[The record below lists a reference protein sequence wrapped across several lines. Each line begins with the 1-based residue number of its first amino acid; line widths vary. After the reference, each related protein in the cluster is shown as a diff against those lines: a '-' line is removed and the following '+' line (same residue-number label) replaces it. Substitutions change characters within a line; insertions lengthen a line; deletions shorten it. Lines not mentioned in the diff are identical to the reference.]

1 MTTVDINGRG
11 FPQIQVL
18 SPIAKEILADRDTPV
33 SVFEKINQGEY
44 SFLLESVEGGER
56 WGRYSFL
63 GFDPFLVFRL
73 QDGRIT
79 ITSPGS
85 VPGYPGSLPGPWT
98 VPVGKGNPLFSLRE
112 LFRSCKFSPA
122 PGPARPRFFGGGV
135 GYFSYDLV
143 RYLERLP
150 ELRPVPKANSGFP
163 DAVLIFTES
172 LVVFDNVRKTLKVM
186 VTPLSRNGEGGS
198 ASRRMASARIE
209 EILDLIR
216 SQAPV
221 RKPVNPETAADPGR
235 GIGER
240 ALIEEFPGP
249 DFQSAVREAKDLIA
263 AGEIIQV
270 VLSRRWRKTYRQDPF
285 DIYRALRFLNPSPY
299 MFYLRLGSETLVG
312 ASPEALVRLED
323 GEVFTRPIAGTRPRG
338 QDQAGDEALGRE
350 LLNDEKERAEHVM
363 LVDLGRNDLGR
374 VAEIG
379 TVRTNQFMEIE
390 RYSHVMHLVSEV
402 QGKLRAGQDAIDVLS
417 AVFPAGTVSGAPK
430 IRAMEIIEELEKDR
444 RGPYAGSVGYIGY
457 SGNMDMCITIRSIFL
472 KDGQAVFQSGAGIVA
487 DSDPARETRETE
499 EKAEAMFRALELAG
513 GGMG

>member
-1 MTTVDINGRG
+1 
-11 FPQIQVL
+11 
-18 SPIAKEILADRDTPV
+18 
-33 SVFEKINQGEY
+33 
-44 SFLLESVEGGER
+44 
-56 WGRYSFL
+56 
-63 GFDPFLVFRL
+63 VFRL

-85 VPGYPGSLPGPWT
+85 APGQPGILGGPWT
-98 VPVGKGNPLFSLRE
+98 GPVGKENPLFSLRE
-112 LFRSCKFSPA
+112 LFQSCKFSPA
-122 PGPARPRFFGGGV
+122 PGQALPRFFGGGV

-150 ELRPVPKANSGFP
+150 ELLTVPKENLNFP

-172 LVVFDNVRKTLKVM
+172 LVVFDNVRKTLRVM

-216 SQAPV
+216 SRAPV
-221 RKPVNPETAADPGR
+221 RKPGHPEGGADPQR

-249 DFQSAVREAKDLIA
+249 DFQAAVREAKDLIA

-363 LVDLGRNDLGR
+363 LVDLGRNDVGR

-379 TVRTNQFMEIE
+379 TVRTSQFMEIE
-390 RYSHVMHLVSEV
+390 KYSHVMHLVSEV
-402 QGKLRAGQDAIDVLS
+402 QGKLRAGQDAFDVLS

-457 SGNMDMCITIRSIFL
+457 SGNMDMCITIRSIFI

-513 GGMG
+513 EGMG

>member
-1 MTTVDINGRG
+1 MTAVDINGKD
-11 FPQIQVL
+11 FPQIKIL
-18 SPIAKEILADRDTPV
+18 PPIEKEILADRDTPV

-44 SFLLESVEGGER
+44 GFLLESVEGGER

-73 QDGRIT
+73 QEGRIT

-85 VPGYPGSLPGPWT
+85 APGQPGILGGPWT
-98 VPVGKGNPLFSLRE
+98 GPVGKGNPLFSLRE
-112 LFRSCKFSPA
+112 LFRSCNFSPT
-122 PGPARPRFFGGGV
+122 PGQALPRFFGGGV

-150 ELRPVPKANSGFP
+150 ELRPVPKENLNFP
-163 DAVLIFTES
+163 DAALIFTES

-186 VTPLSRNGEGGS
+186 VTPVSRNGEGGS
-198 ASRRMASARIE
+198 GARRMASARIE

-216 SQAPV
+216 SRAPV
-221 RKPVNPETAADPGR
+221 RKPGNPDGGADTRR
-235 GIGER
+235 GIGDR
-240 ALIEEFPGP
+240 ALIEECPGA

-312 ASPEALVRLED
+312 ASPEALVRVED
-323 GEVFTRPIAGTRPRG
+323 GEIYTRPIAGTRPRG
-338 QDQAGDEALGRE
+338 QDPAGDEALGRE

-363 LVDLGRNDLGR
+363 LVDLGRNDVGR

-390 RYSHVMHLVSEV
+390 KYSHVMHLVSEV
-402 QGKLRAGQDAIDVLS
+402 QGKLRAGQDAFDVLS

-457 SGNMDMCITIRSIFL
+457 TGNMDMCITIRSIFL

-487 DSDPARETRETE
+487 DSDPARETCETE

-513 GGMG
+513 GGMD

>member
-1 MTTVDINGRG
+1 MTAVDINGKS
-11 FPQIQVL
+11 FPQIQIL
-18 SPIAKEILADRDTPV
+18 PPIEKEILADRDTPV
-33 SVFEKINQGEY
+33 SVFEKINQGDY
-44 SFLLESVEGGER
+44 GFLLESVEGGER

-73 QDGRIT
+73 QDGRIN

-85 VPGYPGSLPGPWT
+85 TSGYPGLFPEPW
-98 VPVGKGNPLFSLRE
+98 VKPVGKENPLFHLRE
-112 LFRSCKFSPA
+112 LFRSFKFSAPA
-122 PGPARPRFFGGGV
+122 GPALPRFFGGGV

-143 RYLERLP
+143 RHLEKLP
-150 ELRPVPKANSGFP
+150 ELRPVPGENTGFP

-186 VTPLSRNGEGGS
+186 VTPLSRNGEGGG

-221 RKPVNPETAADPGR
+221 RKPGNPEGGTDSGR

-249 DFQSAVREAKDLIA
+249 DFQSAVREAKDLIS

-270 VLSRRWRKTYRQDPF
+270 VLSRRWRKSYRQDPF

-323 GEVFTRPIAGTRPRG
+323 GQVFTRPIAGTRPRG
-338 QDQAGDEALGRE
+338 QDQAGDEALERE

-363 LVDLGRNDLGR
+363 LVDLGRNDIGR
-374 VAEIG
+374 VAEVG
-379 TVRTNQFMEIE
+379 TVRTSQFMEVE
-390 RYSHVMHLVSEV
+390 KYSHVMHLVSEV
-402 QGKLRAGQDAIDVLS
+402 QGKLRADKDAFDVLS

-430 IRAMEIIEELEKDR
+430 IRAMEIIEKLEKDR

-457 SGNMDMCITIRSIFL
+457 SGNMDMCITIRSIFI

-487 DSDPARETRETE
+487 DSDPVRETRETE

-513 GGMG
+513 KGMG